1 MLGTMFKVTLNLSMF
16 ILLSPV
22 HELIILVYMYI
33 KIAKQ
38 FNHNCT

>member
-1 MLGTMFKVTLNLSMF
+1 MFKVTLNLSMV
-16 ILLSPV
+16 ILFSPV

-38 FNHNCT
+38 LNQNC